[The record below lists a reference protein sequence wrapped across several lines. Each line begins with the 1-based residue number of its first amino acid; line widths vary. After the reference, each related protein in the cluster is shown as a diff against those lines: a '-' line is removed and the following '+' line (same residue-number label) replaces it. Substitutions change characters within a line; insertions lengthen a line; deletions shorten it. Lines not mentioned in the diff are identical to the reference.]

1 MVTTAMV
8 SMSTSTSMFSTVAIP
23 GMEMVSALQTM
34 LVSMSMPM
42 TVLMLMLVFV
52 FLVTKSLL
60 VGKPILLHHCF
71 GIRTIVIGVVMVMM
85 VMMIMNVMISMFI
98 FMSVYMVVMHKVVA
112 TMLGHEGKDN
122 GEKNEFHAASLT
134 AATITAAFL
143 VAGSRGPNSNS
154 GGAGNEAGL
163 EIFILVCGDGD
174 VCEYFGLRTH
184 FGWMDGWVNRWMD
197 E

>member
-34 LVSMSMPM
+34 LVSMPM
-42 TVLMLMLVFV
+42 TVLMFVLVLV

-60 VGKPILLHHCF
+60 VGKPILLYHCF
-71 GIRTIVIGVVMVMM
+71 GIRTIVIGVVMVMMVMM

-112 TMLGHEGKDN
+112 TMLGHEGNND

-184 FGWMDGWVNRWMD
+184 FGWMDG
-197 E
+197 